1 MFRLV
6 VILKIVSKILKF
18 LRLHSTCK
26 CYQHTQYEKVSDVT
40 VSVQKDPG
48 QVLVCTL
55 LLDAASPGD
64 DVLLHE
70 STDTLEEICSLTVS
84 FWKPMLSKKGFV
96 EEGKTDF
103 QRLQRKI
110 EQVPLHLSNL

>member
-1 MFRLV
+1 M
-6 VILKIVSKILKF
+6 I
-18 LRLHSTCK
+18 LRLICLGWNTNTETHFNPE
-26 CYQHTQYEKVSDVT
+26 Q
-40 VSVQKDPG
+40 
-48 QVLVCTL
+48 
-55 LLDAASPGD
+55 DAASPGD